1 MTDIR
6 QIQHFEAV
14 FRLRSF
20 SQAADEVNLT
30 HAAITKSIKALE
42 LRWGVGLFQ
51 RTTRSVTPTAAGQ
64 RLYKMVPEFLA
75 HAERVRLS
83 VHEGGG
89 QLHIVCGPVVLDTL
103 VHPAL
108 LKLHDRHPHVR
119 VSAESKPPL
128 LALEDIAQRRADL
141 MLMHSGALQALPK
154 QSQIAIT
161 PLIDEP
167 YYVVCQNGHDVLAGG
182 RAMDE
187 IVQFDWAIAGF
198 DNYFVQ
204 AMPKQMS
211 ALLEQH
217 RFPKFRLFS
226 QAACLDMVRQ
236 SNVLTAVP
244 QSVAMRLLESDDY
257 EGFAFPGDFRFEV
270 SAASLVESRQDP
282 AMVAMIEALQS
293 E

>member
-42 LRWGVGLFQ
+42 ARWGASLFQ

-83 VHEGGG
+83 VNEGEGP
-89 QLHIVCGPVVLDTL
+89 LHIVCGPVVLDTL

-108 LKLHDRHPHVR
+108 LKLHDSHPHVR

-154 QSQIAIT
+154 QRQIAIT

-167 YYVVCQNGHDVLAGG
+167 YYVVCQSGHGVLASA
-182 RAMDE
+182 RTMDE
-187 IVQFDWAIAGF
+187 VVQFDWAIAGF
-198 DNYFVQ
+198 DRYFVQ

-211 ALLEQH
+211 SLLAQYH
-217 RFPKFRLFS
+217 FPKFRLFS

-244 QSVAMRLLESDDY
+244 KSVAIRLFKSDDY
-257 EGFAFPGDFRFEV
+257 DGFIFPGDFRFEV
-270 SAASLVESRQDP
+270 SAASLVESRQDHALA
-282 AMVAMIEALQS
+282 AMMAALLN

>member
-20 SQAADEVNLT
+20 SQAADEANLT

-108 LKLHDRHPHVR
+108 LKLHDSHPHVR
-119 VSAESKPPL
+119 VSADSKPPL

-161 PLIDEP
+161 PLNDEP
-167 YYVVCQNGHDVLAGG
+167 YYVVCQSGHDVLAGG

-187 IVQFDWAIAGF
+187 IVQYDWAIAGF

-257 EGFAFPGDFRFEV
+257 EGFAFPSDFRFEV

>member
-42 LRWGVGLFQ
+42 LRLGVGLFQ
-51 RTTRSVTPTAAGQ
+51 RTTRSVTPTTAGQ

-108 LKLHDRHPHVR
+108 LKLHDSHPHVR

-161 PLIDEP
+161 PLNDEP
-167 YYVVCQNGHDVLAGG
+167 YYVVCQSGHDVLAGG

-187 IVQFDWAIAGF
+187 IVQYDWAIAGF

-257 EGFAFPGDFRFEV
+257 EGFTFPGDFRFEV

-282 AMVAMIEALQS
+282 AMLAMIEALQS